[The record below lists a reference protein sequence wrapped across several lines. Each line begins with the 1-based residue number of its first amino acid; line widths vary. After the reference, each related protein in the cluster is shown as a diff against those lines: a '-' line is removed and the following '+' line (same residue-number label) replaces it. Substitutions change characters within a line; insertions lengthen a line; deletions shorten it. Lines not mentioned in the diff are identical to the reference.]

1 MLVFLSSYFGHDAR
15 SQEPKAGSFLT
26 FRDNLWVSS
35 SRVKQPKKRGCST
48 LYAVYIQK
56 GKGGDRFSEKPRL
69 NFRLAVSREVT
80 LCLLIHGT
88 LLRRS
93 LLPPSAR

>member
-1 MLVFLSSYFGHDAR
+1 M
-15 SQEPKAGSFLT
+15 

-35 SRVKQPKKRGCST
+35 SRIKQRKKRAGST
-48 LYAVYIQK
+48 WYAFYIQN
-56 GKGGDRFSEKPRL
+56 GKGRDRFSEKPQL
-69 NFRLAVSREVT
+69 NFRLTVFREVM
-80 LCLLIHGT
+80 LCPLIHGT